1 MRRWRLGEL
10 VHTCRELPGRDDG
23 GERRIEGRV
32 KVESIRK
39 VREGRESV
47 GEVQGRSEWT
57 RDEK

>member
-1 MRRWRLGEL
+1 MGEL
-10 VHTCRELPGRDDG
+10 IHTCRELPGRDDG